1 MELDLVTDTEIADE
15 LRAIKA
21 ALESHPAPTITG
33 GQLASLIGSAAPD
46 LDVRAVVGK
55 PTGSGAISAFVQSYL
70 ADVVERIGNQ
80 GADTLHRILGREVE
94 LIPAPSSSPQN
105 WRTFVSPNS
114 VQHLVLS
121 PSAQSLFVRE
131 TPASSADGEIEVAK
145 ASSEEHDA
153 MRQDFVSSLPEAVA
167 AILKEYAGYDSWIA
181 ALRQRLPKA
190 MPRWGA
196 FRRERLSD
204 LFVSRITELELEE
217 ALREIIL
224 KQIRD
229 SETSAYRAAK
239 KGKALPAGPGEA
251 QSEGAQD
258 MAQAVSRAR
267 RLAHAAI
274 DRLGYEELRALKMP
288 LGAVLDAIQT
298 EA

>member
-1 MELDLVTDTEIADE
+1 VNDTEIADE

-33 GQLASLIGSAAPD
+33 GQLASLIGLAAPD

-55 PTGSGAISAFVQSYL
+55 PRGSGAISAFVQSYL
-70 ADVVERIGNQ
+70 SDVVERIGNQ

-94 LIPAPSSSPQN
+94 LIPAPSSSPQI

-131 TPASSADGEIEVAK
+131 TPASPADGEVEVAK

-153 MRQDFVSSLPEAVA
+153 MRQDFVFSLPDAVA
-167 AILKEYAGYDSWIA
+167 AVLKEYAGYDSWIA
-181 ALRQRLPKA
+181 TLRERLPTV

-196 FRRERLSD
+196 FRRQRLSD
-204 LFVSRITELELEE
+204 LFASRVTELELEDP
-217 ALREIIL
+217 LRGTIL

-229 SETSAYRAAK
+229 SETSAYHTAK
-239 KGKALPAGPGEA
+239 KAKALPLGPGEA
-251 QSEGAQD
+251 PNERAQD
-258 MAQAVSRAR
+258 VSQAISRAR

-274 DRLGYEELRALKMP
+274 DRLGYDELRALKLP
-288 LGAVLDAIQT
+288 LGAVLDAIKT